1 MNPLQKYKLGSS
13 FTAENSSKNIDKP
26 IQNKVQKMMQEN
38 VKKEVN
44 NQSNKVQ
51 LKKVIPDF
59 TVFDKVVKTNK
70 PPVKPAQNLLNL
82 DEQKTPDFAKNVSFD
97 DFQFGTPNDKNK

>member
-1 MNPLQKYKLGSS
+1 
-13 FTAENSSKNIDKP
+13 
-26 IQNKVQKMMQEN
+26 MMQEN

-82 DEQKTPDFAKNVSFD
+82 DE
-97 DFQFGTPNDKNK
+97 